1 MTTAVQSPASAMPY
15 GLPDFDH
22 TEPHVTTATDEARAG
37 AKALEWI
44 FRDFVEHDAPHHQ
57 AGLVTVGGEVF
68 APVGSLPANLAHFL
82 TWAEAEGLVTV
93 TPKGL
98 ALAGWGMSH
107 LPHTAI

>member
-1 MTTAVQSPASAMPY
+1 MTTAIPHTAATTPY
-15 GLPDFDH
+15 GLPDFDP
-22 TEPHVTTATDEARAG
+22 TDPLVTTATEDARAH

-44 FRDFVEHDAPHHQ
+44 FRDFVAHDAPHHD

-68 APVGSLPANLAHFL
+68 APVNSLPANLAHFL

-98 ALAGWGMSH
+98 ALAGWGMS
-107 LPHTAI
+107 PIPYCA